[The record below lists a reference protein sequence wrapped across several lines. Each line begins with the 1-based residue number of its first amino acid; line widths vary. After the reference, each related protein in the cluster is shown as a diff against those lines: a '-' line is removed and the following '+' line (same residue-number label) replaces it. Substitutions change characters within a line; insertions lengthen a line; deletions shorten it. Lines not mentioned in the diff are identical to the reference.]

1 MKEKTVHMN
10 DIFVKTQKASFLGLT
25 DRFLRSCIVNGGMHG
40 VMDKQSQ
47 IQKTLLLARL
57 SKRLVGGG
65 ANTEYLYGKER

>member
-1 MKEKTVHMN
+1 
-10 DIFVKTQKASFLGLT
+10 
-25 DRFLRSCIVNGGMHG
+25 MHG

-65 ANTEYLYGKER
+65 ANTEYLYGGTIDKRNMQAKSNRKSQLEVWDVLVWYFGYDMINQGVKK

>member
-1 MKEKTVHMN
+1 M
-10 DIFVKTQKASFLGLT
+10 
-25 DRFLRSCIVNGGMHG
+25 NGGMHG

-47 IQKTLLLARL
+47 IQKALLLARL